1 MKLAF
6 QTIRYD
12 QVRHRLTVLDQSSL
26 PARERY
32 LTISTIPA
40 LCRALK
46 TLTIRGAP
54 LIGVCAAYGVAM
66 ARAKGGASHA
76 RQAIHSL
83 MATRPTAVN
92 LAWALKRMRKVLD
105 LYPGSVTRL
114 VREARA
120 IETEDQASC
129 LRIGR
134 YGQHLITSGM
144 KIMVHCNAGALATS
158 GLGTALAVIYTAH
171 TRRKQFEVY
180 VRETRP
186 LLQGSRLTAWELT
199 RQGVSTIC
207 ICDSMAAYY
216 MPQMDLVLVGA
227 DRIARNGDTANKIG
241 TQGLAI
247 IARHYGVPFY
257 ACAPHSTFDPAL
269 PHGAHIPIEIR
280 ADREVRSFNRR
291 TVIPGNARVLNP
303 AFDVTPASLITGIV
317 TDHGILRPPYR
328 RAITGLFDRTHD
340 HK

>member
-12 QVRHRLTVLDQSSL
+12 QVRHRLTVLNQSSL
-26 PARERY
+26 PTRERY

-54 LIGVCAAYGVAM
+54 LIGVAAAYGVAM
-66 ARAKGGASHA
+66 ARAKGGASNA
-76 RQAIHSL
+76 RQAIRSL
-83 MATRPTAVN
+83 VATRPTAVN

-105 LYPGSVTRL
+105 LYPESVTRL

-129 LRIGR
+129 RRIGY
-134 YGQHLITSGM
+134 YGQHLIKSGM

-158 GLGTALAVIYTAH
+158 GLGTALAVIYTAQA
-171 TRRKQFEVY
+171 RRKRVEVY

-186 LLQGSRLTAWELT
+186 LLQGTRLTAWELT
-199 RQGVSTIC
+199 RQGISTTC
-207 ICDSMAAYY
+207 ICDNMAAYY

-257 ACAPHSTFDPAL
+257 VCAPHSTFDPAL
-269 PHGAHIPIEIR
+269 PHGARIPIEIR
-280 ADREVRSFNRR
+280 ADRELRSFNRR
-291 TVIPGNARVLNP
+291 TIIPGSARVLNP
-303 AFDVTPASLITGIV
+303 AFDVTPARLITGIV

-328 RAITGLFDRTHD
+328 RSINALRKRIARQT
-340 HK
+340 